1 MRGFGAIISFEIE
14 GGTKNLEKFISNLR
28 LCQLAVSLGDTET
41 LVEVPSL
48 MTHRG
53 YPKEK
58 LVEFGLSESMVR
70 ISVGLEDYNDIIED
84 LDQAL
89 NQI

>member
-1 MRGFGAIISFEIE
+1 M
-14 GGTKNLEKFISNLR
+14 
-28 LCQLAVSLGDTET
+28 CQLAVSLGDTET

>member
-1 MRGFGAIISFEIE
+1 
-14 GGTKNLEKFISNLR
+14 
-28 LCQLAVSLGDTET
+28 
-41 LVEVPSL
+41 